1 MVERIFDRRGR
12 RNWDDKLREKED
24 RRILDR
30 RRRDRRRG
38 ERRKEQRRKKDLWA
52 GDPTKTNRRV
62 KDRRVAERRQG
73 DRRGGERRHE
83 DRRATATLPSTIR
96 EVIAPIEP
104 VHSLPIHST
113 IEQAMAMMA
122 AEDIGLVAV
131 LSDDHKLTGV
141 FSERDV
147 VRAFAQ
153 DGAEAMGKPIEPHVT
168 RGVWTCKPEDS
179 PYDVIVTMS
188 KKRMRHMP
196 VMDGNVLVGMVST
209 TDLLQFFSGETEKRE
224 GK

>member
-1 MVERIFDRRGR
+1 MVERVFDRRGR

-52 GDPTKTNRRV
+52 GDATKTDRRV
-62 KDRRVAERRQG
+62 KDRRGTADRRQG
-73 DRRGGERRHE
+73 DRRGGERRHG
-83 DRRATATLPSTIR
+83 DRRATETLPSTIR
-96 EVIAPIEP
+96 EVIAPIGP
-104 VHSLPIHST
+104 VHSLPIHAT

-122 AEDIGLVAV
+122 TEDIGLVAV

-153 DGAEAMGKPIEPHVT
+153 DGAAALEKPIEPHVT
-168 RGVWTCKPEDS
+168 RGV
-179 PYDVIVTMS
+179 
-188 KKRMRHMP
+188 
-196 VMDGNVLVGMVST
+196 
-209 TDLLQFFSGETEKRE
+209 
-224 GK
+224 